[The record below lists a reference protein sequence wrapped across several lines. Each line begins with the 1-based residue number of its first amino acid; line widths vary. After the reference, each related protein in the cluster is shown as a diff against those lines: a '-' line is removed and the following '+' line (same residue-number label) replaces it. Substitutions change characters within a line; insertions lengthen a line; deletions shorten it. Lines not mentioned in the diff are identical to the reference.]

1 MRNRGRVSMLI
12 RLLLCLKLCPKNYA
26 EVKVISKDLRVNDE
40 IRAREVRLIDK
51 DGQQVGIMS
60 LREALRLAGE
70 AGLDLVE
77 ISPSAKPP
85 VCRIMDYGRYK
96 YELAKREKEARK
108 KQHVVHIKEVKMRP
122 TIEDHDFEVWVRRT
136 ERFLEEGDKI
146 KGIITFRGREIVHA
160 DLGRKVLDRLAQRVA
175 HLAVIERP
183 PKIEGRNMIMILNPK
198 PEVVARAE
206 VRSAPAKENKD
217 RPVDGKSAGDR
228 PSQTAAAVEED
239 EARRSEHA
247 QGKDA

>member
-1 MRNRGRVSMLI
+1 M
-12 RLLLCLKLCPKNYA
+12 
-26 EVKVISKDLRVNDE
+26 KVISKDLRVNDE

-70 AGLDLVE
+70 SGLDLVE

-108 KQHVVHIKEVKMRP
+108 KQRVVHIKEVKMRP

-136 ERFLEEGDKI
+136 EKFLEEGDKI

-175 HLAVIERP
+175 HLSVIERP
-183 PKIEGRNMIMILNPK
+183 PKLEGRNMIMILNPK

-206 VRSAPAKENKD
+206 MRAVANKESKE
-217 RPVDGKSAGDR
+217 KSADNKVVGEKAVG
-228 PSQTAAAVEED
+228 PAQTAAGTQEE
-239 EARRSEHA
+239 EARRSENA

>member
-1 MRNRGRVSMLI
+1 
-12 RLLLCLKLCPKNYA
+12 
-26 EVKVISKDLRVNDE
+26 VKVISKDLRVNDE

-70 AGLDLVE
+70 SGLDLVE

-108 KQHVVHIKEVKMRP
+108 KQRVVHIKEVKMRP

-175 HLAVIERP
+175 HLAVVERP
-183 PKIEGRNMIMILNPK
+183 PKLEGRNMIMILNPK

-206 VRSAPAKENKD
+206 ARAVPVKESKDKPA
-217 RPVDGKSAGDR
+217 DGKLVGEKAVG
-228 PSQTAAAVEED
+228 PAQTAAGVEEE